1 MRFFQKIINGYRR
14 MMYGR
19 NGHDRLCSLLKWVY
33 LALWIVSIVTSA
45 FDLVAV
51 SLAVWGLQVAVLG
64 YWVFRVFS
72 RNIVKRRH
80 EVDRFY
86 GFFRSKRNRFR
97 DRRTHVYRRCPHCKA
112 VLRLPKRKGKHTVC
126 CPACKERFSVKIC
139 RNGKNVK

>member
-1 MRFFQKIINGYRR
+1 MRFFQKIVNGYRR

-19 NGHDRLCSLLKWVY
+19 NGNDRLCNLLMWVY

-45 FDLVAV
+45 LDLVLV
-51 SLAVWGLQVAVLG
+51 SLIVWIVQIAVLC
-64 YWVFRVFS
+64 YWIFRIFS
-72 RNIVKRRH
+72 RNIVKRRR

-86 GFFRSKRNRFR
+86 GFFRNKRNRFR
-97 DRRTHVYRRCPHCKA
+97 DRKTHVYRKCPHCKA